1 MDRPLFPGK
10 ATEGSK
16 KKRIFHV
23 SSRVNIMGLRDEILR
38 MHGFDVDSA
47 VYSRQAAE
55 AVAEKDYDLVLID
68 VEADVRVQSAQQL
81 CDEIKKVHPLQHVAF
96 VCNYRV
102 AIDSDCPDEIIRAEF
117 NPEAL
122 VRACKKQSRKT
133 KPTTK
138 IAPSR
143 ALRF

>member
-1 MDRPLFPGK
+1 MDG
-10 ATEGSK
+10 

-23 SSRVNIMGLRDEILR
+23 SSRVNIKGLRDEILR
-38 MHGFDVDSA
+38 MHGFEVDSV
-47 VYSRQAAE
+47 VYSPQAAE

-102 AIDSDCPDEIIRAEF
+102 AINSDCPDEIIRAEF

-122 VRACKKQSRKT
+122 VQGVQEAVEKNEAGDKNRA
-133 KPTTK
+133 
-138 IAPSR
+138 
-143 ALRF
+143 F

>member
-1 MDRPLFPGK
+1 MQRK
-10 ATEGSK
+10 ATEGSGR
-16 KKRIFHV
+16 KRIFHV
-23 SSRVNIMGLRDEILR
+23 SSRLNIMGLRDEILR

-55 AVAEKDYDLVLID
+55 EVAEKDYDLVLID
-68 VEADVRVQSAQQL
+68 VEADVRVQSAQEL
-81 CDEIKKVHPLQHVAF
+81 CDEIKKVHPLQHVVF

-122 VRACKKQSRKT
+122 VRGVQDALGKNERDDKD
-133 KPTTK
+133 
-138 IAPSR
+138 R
-143 ALRF
+143 AF